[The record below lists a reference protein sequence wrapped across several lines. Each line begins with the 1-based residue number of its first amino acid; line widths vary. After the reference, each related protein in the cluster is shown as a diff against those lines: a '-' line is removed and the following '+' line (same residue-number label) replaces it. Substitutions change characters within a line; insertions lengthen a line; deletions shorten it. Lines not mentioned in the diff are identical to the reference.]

1 MKDTCIFCGADVSDL
16 GGHICKSCSNKTQIN
31 LLTNKLT
38 EYQYK
43 LDRAKQHTII
53 CVKKLGE
60 LHWYQYIQRGYLEK
74 IRDMY
79 EELMTEYREI
89 ISMLEIEL
97 KRNAYNTMGGN
108 AEVERVEQDFEQLTF
123 PLDEN

>member
-1 MKDTCIFCGADVSDL
+1 MRDTCIFCGADVSDL
-16 GGHICKSCSNKTQIN
+16 SDHVCKSCSNKTQTS

-43 LDRAKQHTII
+43 LDRAKQHTIL

-79 EELMTEYREI
+79 EELIAEYKEI
-89 ISMLEIEL
+89 ISMLEVEL
-97 KRNAYNTMGGN
+97 RYNSYKTMGGN
-108 AEVERVEQDFEQLTF
+108 AEVQSSEQDFEQLTF
-123 PLDEN
+123 QLDEN